1 MKITCNSCEV
11 AEVVVM
17 CCADEAALCSG
28 CDEKIHAANKLA
40 EKHQRIPLMS
50 ASQMPKCDICQ
61 DAIGYFFCVEDRALL
76 CRKCDVA
83 IHTANAYV
91 SGHQRFLI
99 TGVRVGLET
108 TPVVINPD
116 PADRVPAPPPKCP
129 APSLSKKPTPA
140 EAQTTATAPA
150 AATIVTAASSV
161 EPFPVQNCIH
171 DNAGT
176 TGKAQFPGTPF
187 TGLLPNWGLDDFLSL
202 PDFDQNFVFVDNGSS
217 KMGAVKSVQVKSPS
231 DPDSTH
237 YVYTNLLLLEG
248 DPSKY
253 GECDWSPIYH
263 AADEELSVE
272 ECTFQVPEMPSPPTD
287 SGLYWP
293 ANFPAAR
300 SYADDSFFVPDITS
314 SSSPSLLQ
322 QPFYQVHHGG
332 LLTGKRRRH
341 V

>member
-11 AEVVVM
+11 AEAVVM

-116 PADRVPAPPPKCP
+116 PADRGPAPPPKCP
-129 APSLSKKPTPA
+129 APFLSKKPTPEA
-140 EAQTTATAPA
+140 AQTTATVPA
-150 AATIVTAASSV
+150 AATIATAASSV
-161 EPFPVQNCIH
+161 DPFPVQNCIR

-176 TGKAQFPGTPF
+176 TGKAQFPGTPV

-202 PDFDQNFVFVDNGSS
+202 PDFDQNFAFVDNGSS
-217 KMGAVKSVQVKSPS
+217 K
-231 DPDSTH
+231 
-237 YVYTNLLLLEG
+237 
-248 DPSKY
+248 
-253 GECDWSPIYH
+253 
-263 AADEELSVE
+263 
-272 ECTFQVPEMPSPPTD
+272 
-287 SGLYWP
+287 
-293 ANFPAAR
+293 ANFA
-300 SYADDSFFVPDITS
+300 
-314 SSSPSLLQ
+314 
-322 QPFYQVHHGG
+322 G
-332 LLTGKRRRH
+332 
-341 V
+341 